1 MSGLRIVGSYFR
13 TNWVIYLLGIAMVAA
28 GSLLAAQ
35 IPSLLG
41 RVTDSLRDGKLGM
54 TEMTGYVSM
63 IVLIGVLRVATG
75 WGGRVLVHHK
85 GRELTYRLRKELFAK
100 WGTLSPS
107 YYHRHSVGDMIS
119 HALSDVEVVR
129 ELVSQGLNQGVSG
142 MAMLLGAAY
151 LMAVHV
157 DWRLTLAGLGPLLF
171 IPLLVKLL
179 GPQIRLQSQRSQEAL
194 GAMAQTTE
202 EVIGGIRTVKA
213 FGKEQ
218 VVIGRFENRVDAIV
232 DEKMRFVHL
241 SALFSAL
248 LPLLVNL
255 GFIFVLGYGGFLV
268 TKKVISLGDFVAFT
282 LYVAMLRMPLE
293 QLGNVIN
300 IVQRSIASLNRID
313 ELLRVVPDVLDRK
326 GPLMDIPLQGS
337 FRVKALTFCYTG
349 SDREV
354 LNNISFCV
362 KPGKTLGIIGAMGSG
377 KSTLAN
383 LLLRLSDPPE
393 GTVFVDD
400 RDILHYPL
408 ARLREGIAYVPQ
420 DGFLFSSTVL
430 ENIALS
436 DEYPDRERVERC
448 AGITAVHENILCFP
462 EQYDTEV
469 GERGV
474 CLSGGQKQRIAI
486 ARMIYKD
493 APFQIMD
500 DSLSAIDTATERR
513 ILDNLRELS
522 KSRAGSDVARDKATI
537 IIAHRLSS
545 VQHADEILVLEE
557 GRIVERGSHALLISQ
572 NGIYAEQWFMQ
583 AGQFEESESDESNED
598 GQRERSELDLHLDVE
613 MEALEA
619 GRLEEAS

>member
-241 SALFSAL
+241 SASFSAL

-337 FRVKALTFCYTG
+337 FRVKALTFCYPG

>member
-13 TNWVIYLLGIAMVAA
+13 TNWVIYVFGIGMVAF

-35 IPSLLG
+35 IPSVLG
-41 RVTDSLRDGKLGM
+41 RVTDCLRDGKLGM
-54 TEMTGYVSM
+54 SEMAGYVWL
-63 IVLIGVLRVATG
+63 IVLIGVVRVATG

-129 ELVSQGLNQGVSG
+129 ELVSQGLNQGTSG
-142 MAMLLGAAY
+142 MAMLLGASY

-171 IPLLVKLL
+171 IPLLVKWL

-213 FGKEQ
+213 FGTEH
-218 VVIGRFENRVDAIV
+218 VVISRFESRVDAIV
-232 DEKMRFVHL
+232 EEKMRFVHL
-241 SALFSAL
+241 SALFGAL

-268 TKKVISLGDFVAFT
+268 TVKTISLGDFVAFT

-313 ELLRVVPDVLDRK
+313 ELLHVVPDVIDRK
-326 GPLMDIPLQGS
+326 GPLIDIPLQGS
-337 FRVKALTFCYTG
+337 ITVKGLSFSYPG
-349 SDREV
+349 SDRDV

-362 KPGKTLGIIGAMGSG
+362 KPGQTLGIIGAMGSG

-393 GTVFVDD
+393 GTVFIDD

-408 ARLREGIAYVPQ
+408 ARLRDGIAYVPQ

-436 DEYPDRERVERC
+436 DEYPDRRKVELC
-448 AGITAVHENILCFP
+448 AGVTAVHENILTFP

-474 CLSGGQKQRIAI
+474 RLSGGQKQRIAI

-500 DSLSAIDTATERR
+500 DALSAVDTATERR

-522 KSRAGSDVARDKATI
+522 KSCSGSEEGHDKATI
-537 IIAHRLSS
+537 IISHRLSA
-545 VQHADEILVLEE
+545 VQHADEILVLDE
-557 GRIVERGSHALLISQ
+557 GSIIERGNHALLISQ
-572 NGIYAEQWFMQ
+572 AGIYAEQWFMQ
-583 AGQFEESESDESNED
+583 AGQFEEGESDKSDADE
-598 GQRERSELDLHLDVE
+598 QRDISPLDLDVE

>member
-1 MSGLRIVGSYFR
+1 M
-13 TNWVIYLLGIAMVAA
+13 
-28 GSLLAAQ
+28 
-35 IPSLLG
+35 
-41 RVTDSLRDGKLGM
+41 
-54 TEMTGYVSM
+54 
-63 IVLIGVLRVATG
+63 
-75 WGGRVLVHHK
+75 
-85 GRELTYRLRKELFAK
+85 
-100 WGTLSPS
+100 
-107 YYHRHSVGDMIS
+107 
-119 HALSDVEVVR
+119 
-129 ELVSQGLNQGVSG
+129 
-142 MAMLLGAAY
+142 
-151 LMAVHV
+151 
-157 DWRLTLAGLGPLLF
+157 
-171 IPLLVKLL
+171 
-179 GPQIRLQSQRSQEAL
+179 
-194 GAMAQTTE
+194 
-202 EVIGGIRTVKA
+202 
-213 FGKEQ
+213 
-218 VVIGRFENRVDAIV
+218 
-232 DEKMRFVHL
+232 
-241 SALFSAL
+241 
-248 LPLLVNL
+248 
-255 GFIFVLGYGGFLV
+255 
-268 TKKVISLGDFVAFT
+268 
-282 LYVAMLRMPLE
+282 
-293 QLGNVIN
+293 
-300 IVQRSIASLNRID
+300 
-313 ELLRVVPDVLDRK
+313 
-326 GPLMDIPLQGS
+326 
-337 FRVKALTFCYTG
+337 
-349 SDREV
+349 
-354 LNNISFCV
+354 
-362 KPGKTLGIIGAMGSG
+362 
-377 KSTLAN
+377 
-383 LLLRLSDPPE
+383 
-393 GTVFVDD
+393 
-400 RDILHYPL
+400 
-408 ARLREGIAYVPQ
+408 
-420 DGFLFSSTVL
+420 

>member
-1 MSGLRIVGSYFR
+1 MSGLRIVSSYFR
-13 TNWVIYLLGIAMVAA
+13 RNWIIYSVGVSMVAA
-28 GSLLAAQ
+28 GSLFAAQ
-35 IPSLLG
+35 IPSILG
-41 RVTDSLRDGKLGM
+41 RVTDSLRDSKLGT
-54 TEMTGYVSM
+54 TEMVAYVWL
-63 IVLIGVLRVATG
+63 IVLIAVIRVATG

-142 MAMLLGAAY
+142 LAMLLGATY

-179 GPQIRLQSQRSQEAL
+179 GTQIRLQSQLSQEAL

-213 FGKEQ
+213 FGKEHL
-218 VVIGRFENRVDAIV
+218 VISRFVNKVDAIV
-232 DEKMRFVHL
+232 DEKMHFVRL
-241 SALFSAL
+241 SALFGASL
-248 LPLLVNL
+248 SLLVNL
-255 GFIFVLGYGGFLV
+255 GFIFVLVYGGFLV
-268 TKKVISLGDFVAFT
+268 TTRAISLGDFVAFT

-300 IVQRSIASLNRID
+300 IVQRAIASLNRID
-313 ELLRVVPDVLDRK
+313 ELLSAVPEVLDRK
-326 GPLMDIPLQGS
+326 GPLLDIPLQGS
-337 FRVKALTFCYTG
+337 ISVKGLSFRYSG
-349 SDREV
+349 SESDI
-354 LNNISFCV
+354 LHNISFSV
-362 KPGKTLGIIGAMGSG
+362 KPGQTLGIIGAMGSG

-393 GTVFVDD
+393 GTIFVND

-408 ARLREGIAYVPQ
+408 ARLRDGIAYVPQ

-448 AGITAVHENILCFP
+448 AGITAVHDNILSFP
-462 EQYDTEV
+462 EKYDTEV

-474 CLSGGQKQRIAI
+474 RLSGGQKQRIAI

-500 DSLSAIDTATERR
+500 DSLSAVDTATERR

-522 KSRAGSDVARDKATI
+522 KSRPGSEEKHDKATI
-537 IIAHRLSS
+537 IISHRLSA
-545 VQHADEILVLEE
+545 VRHADEILVLEE
-557 GRIVERGSHALLISQ
+557 GRIIERGSHALLLSQ

-583 AGQFEESESDESNED
+583 AGQFEERESDESNMD
-598 GQRERSELDLHLDVE
+598 VLSGISELDLDVE
-613 MEALEA
+613 MDALEA
-619 GRLEEAS
+619 GRVEEAS

>member
-337 FRVKALTFCYTG
+337 FRVKALTFCSG
-349 SDREV
+349 Q
-354 LNNISFCV
+354 
-362 KPGKTLGIIGAMGSG
+362 GI
-377 KSTLAN
+377 
-383 LLLRLSDPPE
+383 R
-393 GTVFVDD
+393 
-400 RDILHYPL
+400 
-408 ARLREGIAYVPQ
+408 ARR
-420 DGFLFSSTVL
+420 
-430 ENIALS
+430 
-436 DEYPDRERVERC
+436 
-448 AGITAVHENILCFP
+448 
-462 EQYDTEV
+462 
-469 GERGV
+469 
-474 CLSGGQKQRIAI
+474 
-486 ARMIYKD
+486 
-493 APFQIMD
+493 
-500 DSLSAIDTATERR
+500 
-513 ILDNLRELS
+513 
-522 KSRAGSDVARDKATI
+522 
-537 IIAHRLSS
+537 
-545 VQHADEILVLEE
+545 
-557 GRIVERGSHALLISQ
+557 
-572 NGIYAEQWFMQ
+572 
-583 AGQFEESESDESNED
+583 
-598 GQRERSELDLHLDVE
+598 
-613 MEALEA
+613 
-619 GRLEEAS
+619 